1 MEFASLYCHSHSR
14 SNTGNQGNAENDD
27 KDFPNFE
34 CLQSKFVCGSEDN
47 KPNRALGFLIPIYK
61 EMAIS
66 NVSRLMNQRFKARK
80 RKREQHV
87 YLYKG
92 TIVCSNLHHS
102 SSNTC
107 KRN

>member
-1 MEFASLYCHSHSR
+1 MYRHSHSR

-27 KDFPNFE
+27 KTFQTSNVFNLNSFVEMRITNLIGLLDFSF
-34 CLQSKFVCGSEDN
+34 
-47 KPNRALGFLIPIYK
+47 AIPIYK

-66 NVSRLMNQRFKARK
+66 NVSTVMNQRFKTRI

-92 TIVCSNLHHS
+92 YYSMFES
-102 SSNTC
+102 PP
-107 KRN
+107 